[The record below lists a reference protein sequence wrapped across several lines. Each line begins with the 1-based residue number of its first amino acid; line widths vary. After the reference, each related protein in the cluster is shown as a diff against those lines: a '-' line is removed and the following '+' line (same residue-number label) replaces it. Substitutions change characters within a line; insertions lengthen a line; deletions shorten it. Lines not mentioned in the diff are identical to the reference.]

1 MMFRKAFTGLDRKK
15 WFDRMQPQ
23 TIAIATWLLY
33 FEGGFTFLYWL
44 DGADIHGF
52 WKQRGGIGA
61 LLALISIFSFPIAG
75 FLMAN
80 GKRLGWIVGIG
91 ASFSPFVLRALWK
104 LDADTIWTWQDV
116 IIGRSYVNFLFEAA
130 LCALL
135 LHPMSR
141 NYAKAW
147 LR

>member
-1 MMFRKAFTGLDRKK
+1 MFKNAFSNLDRKK

-44 DGADIHGF
+44 DGADIHGY
-52 WKQRGGIGA
+52 WKQMGGPFA
-61 LLALISIFSFPIAG
+61 VLAFLSILAFPLAG

-80 GKRLGWIVGIG
+80 GKKLGWYLGLV
-91 ASFSPFVLRALWK
+91 ASFSPFFLRAAWK
-104 LDADTIWTWQDV
+104 LDNYTNWTWQFV
-116 IIGRSYVNFLFEAA
+116 ITGRSYVNFLFEAA

-135 LHPMSR
+135 LHNMSR
-141 NYAKAW
+141 SYVKAW

>member
-1 MMFRKAFTGLDRKK
+1 MMFKKAFTGLDPKK

-52 WKQRGGIGA
+52 WKQQGGIGS
-61 LLALISIFSFPIAG
+61 LLAFASILSFPAAG

-80 GKRLGWIVGIG
+80 GKKLGWVVAIA

-104 LDADTIWTWQDV
+104 IDADTIWTWQDV

-141 NYAKAW
+141 QYAKSW

>member
-1 MMFRKAFTGLDRKK
+1 MMFKKAFTGLDRKK

-23 TIAIATWLLY
+23 TIAIATWL
-33 FEGGFTFLYWL
+33 

-61 LLALISIFSFPIAG
+61 LPAVISIVMFPLAG

-80 GKRLGWIVGIG
+80 GKRFGWFVGIG

-104 LDADTIWTWQDV
+104 LDAETIWTWQDV
-116 IIGRSYVNFLFEAA
+116 VIGRSFVNFAFEAA

-141 NYAKAW
+141 SYAKTW